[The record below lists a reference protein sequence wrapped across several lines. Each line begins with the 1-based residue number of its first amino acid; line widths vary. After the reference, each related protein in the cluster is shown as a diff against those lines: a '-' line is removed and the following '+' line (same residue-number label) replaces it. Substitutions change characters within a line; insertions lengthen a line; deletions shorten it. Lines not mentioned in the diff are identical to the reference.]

1 MKFDFVIG
9 NPPYQDETLGDN
21 ATFAP
26 PVYHLFMDATQSIGN
41 AVELITPARFLF
53 NAGSTPKQWNKKML
67 NNEHFKICYYEQK
80 SDNVFVNTDIK
91 GGVCISYYDK
101 NKNFGAIET
110 FTAFPELNEILKK
123 VHNRKDFESF
133 SKIVVTRTAY
143 RLTDKMHQEHPEAK
157 GMLSK
162 GHLYDMSTNI
172 FDLLSHIF
180 FDEKPNDNNEYI
192 QIFGRQNNSRIYKY
206 VRKDYVNVVNNLY
219 KWKIFVPKSNG
230 SGALGE
236 VVTTPVIGQPVIGQP
251 VIGHTESFIS
261 IGAFDTEEKA
271 QNCLKYIKSKFA
283 RCMLG
288 ILKVTQDNPPDKWR
302 YIPMQD
308 FTENSDIDWTK
319 SVAEIDKQLYA
330 KYGLTEEIF
339 FIETNVKEMK

>member
-21 ATFAP
+21 VTFAP
-26 PVYHLFMDATQSIGN
+26 PVYHLFMDAAQSIGN

-123 VHNRKDFESF
+123 VHNRKDFDSF
-133 SKIVVTRTAY
+133 SKIVITRTAY
-143 RLTDKMHQEHPEAK
+143 RLTDKMHQDNPDAK
-157 GMLSK
+157 NKLSK
-162 GHLYDMSTNI
+162 GHLYDMSSNI
-172 FDLLSHIF
+172 FDLLPNIF
-180 FDEKPNDNNEYI
+180 FDEKPNDGNEYI
-192 QIFGRQNNSRIYKY
+192 QIFGRQNNVRVYKY
-206 VRKDYVNVVNNLY
+206 IKKMYVNDAKDLY
-219 KWKIFVPKSNG
+219 KWKVFVPSANG
-230 SGALGE
+230 CGALGE
-236 VVTTPVIGQPVIGQP
+236 ILSTPVIGQPVIGR
-251 VIGHTESFIS
+251 TESFIG
-261 IGAFDTEEKA
+261 IGEFDTKKESEH
-271 QNCLKYIKSKFA
+271 CLKYIKSKFA
-283 RCMLG
+283 RCLLG
-288 ILKVTQDNPPDKWR
+288 VLKVTQATTPEKWK
-302 YIPMQD
+302 YVPLQD

-330 KYGLTEEIF
+330 KYGLTEEEIF

>member
-1 MKFDFVIG
+1 M
-9 NPPYQDETLGDN
+9 
-21 ATFAP
+21 
-26 PVYHLFMDATQSIGN
+26 
-41 AVELITPARFLF
+41 
-53 NAGSTPKQWNKKML
+53 
-67 NNEHFKICYYEQK
+67 
-80 SDNVFVNTDIK
+80 
-91 GGVCISYYDK
+91 
-101 NKNFGAIET
+101 
-110 FTAFPELNEILKK
+110 
-123 VHNRKDFESF
+123 
-133 SKIVVTRTAY
+133 
-143 RLTDKMHQEHPEAK
+143 
-157 GMLSK
+157 
-162 GHLYDMSTNI
+162 
-172 FDLLSHIF
+172 
-180 FDEKPNDNNEYI
+180 
-192 QIFGRQNNSRIYKY
+192 
-206 VRKDYVNVVNNLY
+206 RKDYVNVVNNLY

-236 VVTTPVIGQPVIGQP
+236 VVTTPIIGQP

-330 KYGLTEEIF
+330 KYGLTEEEIF

>member
-1 MKFDFVIG
+1 M
-9 NPPYQDETLGDN
+9 
-21 ATFAP
+21 
-26 PVYHLFMDATQSIGN
+26 
-41 AVELITPARFLF
+41 
-53 NAGSTPKQWNKKML
+53 
-67 NNEHFKICYYEQK
+67 
-80 SDNVFVNTDIK
+80 
-91 GGVCISYYDK
+91 
-101 NKNFGAIET
+101 
-110 FTAFPELNEILKK
+110 
-123 VHNRKDFESF
+123 
-133 SKIVVTRTAY
+133 
-143 RLTDKMHQEHPEAK
+143 
-157 GMLSK
+157 
-162 GHLYDMSTNI
+162 
-172 FDLLSHIF
+172 
-180 FDEKPNDNNEYI
+180 
-192 QIFGRQNNSRIYKY
+192 
-206 VRKDYVNVVNNLY
+206 RKDYVNVVNNLY

-236 VVTTPVIGQPVIGQP
+236 VVTTPVIGQP

-330 KYGLTEEIF
+330 KYGLTEEEIF